1 MLSDPPTHPSFRTD
15 HADLLLACA
24 PNRSGTRLATAS
36 SDHRLKVF
44 SLPAPSTADGTW
56 TLTDSWRAHDAEITD
71 VAWNGPFSGQ
81 VLGSVGEDGLCK
93 LWSEDVTAPPR
104 SGRRF
109 RCIFTVATTGALPW
123 ASLAFR
129 NVGPDTWLALVS
141 RDGALSLLEPK
152 DHDDLAG
159 DWADW
164 TAGGAPLAAGGAAR
178 RPDRAEE
185 SSFAVRFHPDKTPGP
200 SALRAGVERRSLC
213 LAVVAMDV
221 VRVYRSHGARRLCLA
236 AELTGA
242 RALLLDAAWAP
253 CGAVRD
259 YDLLATAGKDGVV
272 RVYELRTPAPDAD
285 PPRAPADGDDA
296 RATPTAMLSGP
307 RLAPPSGIGAGL
319 AGAQRLHAETA
330 ADEDTAR
337 RMRFDVALVA
347 ELPQHRGPV
356 WRVEFLAQG
365 MSPRV
370 LSSPSSVSLPALYLR
385 NFARFA
391 APPR

>member
-1 MLSDPPTHPSFRTD
+1 MLPDPPTQPAFRTD

-44 SLPAPSTADGTW
+44 SLSSPPTADGTW

-71 VAWNGPFSGQ
+71 VAWNGPFTGQ
-81 VLGSVGEDGLCK
+81 VLGSIGEDGLCK
-93 LWSEDVTAPPR
+93 LWSEDLAARPR

-109 RCIFTVATTGALPW
+109 RCIFAVATTGALPW

-141 RDGALSLLEPK
+141 RDGALSILEPK

-164 TAGGAPLAAGGAAR
+164 MAGAPFPAGGAAR
-178 RPDRAEE
+178 RPHRAEE

-221 VRVYRSHGARRLCLA
+221 VRVYRSQGARRLYLA
-236 AELTGA
+236 AELVGA
-242 RALLLDAAWAP
+242 RGLLLDAAWAP
-253 CGAVRD
+253 YGAVRD
-259 YDLLATAGKDGVV
+259 YDVLATAGKDGVV
-272 RVYELRTPAPDAD
+272 RVYELRTPAPDSD
-285 PPRAPADGDDA
+285 PPRTPADGNDA
-296 RATPTAMLSGP
+296 RATHTAMPSEP
-307 RLAPPSGIGAGL
+307 RLVPSGIGAGL
-319 AGAQRLHAETA
+319 AGAQRLHAEVA
-330 ADEDTAR
+330 ADDDTAR
-337 RMRFDVALVA
+337 RVRFDVALVA
-347 ELPQHRGPV
+347 ELPQHRRPV
-356 WRVEFLAQG
+356 WRLEFLAQG
-365 MSPRV
+365 QSVVHCLP
-370 LSSPSSVSLPALYLR
+370 SPSYFVSLSVLCAHIST
-385 NFARFA
+385 RFTA
-391 APPR
+391 SQR